1 MRIGFIGLGGMGGGI
16 AANILHAGHEV
27 VAWNRSP
34 GPVAALVA
42 QGAVAAGTAQE
53 ALTADIL
60 FSMLANDG
68 ALQAVGLD
76 GPLLDK
82 APRGLIHVNM
92 ATVSI
97 AFARTLHKAH
107 QERGIGYV
115 ASPVFGRPDAA
126 AAGKL
131 TVVAAGA
138 PADIARVEPILQVL
152 GSKYACVGHD
162 PIQANLFKITGNFMI
177 AAAIESMGEAA
188 ALLRKGGVDPAV
200 FFDVLTN
207 ANFSAPVYKIYG
219 KIIADQ
225 AYDKAGFK
233 LSLGYKDAGLTLA
246 AAKELEAPMPLASV
260 VHDHFIEAMA
270 AGWSE
275 KDWASLARL
284 AAERAGLK
292 G

>member
-1 MRIGFIGLGGMGGGI
+1 MKIGFIGLGGMGAGI
-16 AANILHAGHEV
+16 AANILRGGHEV

-34 GPVAALVA
+34 GPLAALVA
-42 QGAVAAGTAQE
+42 QGAIAAPTAQE
-53 ALTADIL
+53 TLETDIV

-68 ALQAVGLD
+68 ALQDVGLD
-76 GPLLDK
+76 GPLLAK
-82 APRGLIHVNM
+82 ASRGLVHVNM

-97 AFARTLHKAH
+97 AFARTLQKTHKAF
-107 QERGIGYV
+107 GIGYV
-115 ASPVFGRPDAA
+115 AAPVFGRPDAA

-131 TVVAAGA
+131 TVIAAGA
-138 PADIARVEPILQVL
+138 PADIARVEPILVML
-152 GSKYACVGHD
+152 GAKYACVGPD
-162 PIQANLFKITGNFMI
+162 PVQANLFKITGNFMI

-188 ALLRKGGVDPAV
+188 ALLRKGGVDPV
-200 FFDVLTN
+200 LFFDVMTN

-246 AAKELEAPMPLASV
+246 AAKELEAPMPLASM

-270 AGWSE
+270 VGWSE
-275 KDWASLARL
+275 KDWAALARL

-292 G
+292 D

>member
-1 MRIGFIGLGGMGGGI
+1 MKIGFIGLGGMGGGI
-16 AANILHAGHEV
+16 AANILRAGHEV
-27 VAWNRSP
+27 IAWNRSA
-34 GPVAALVA
+34 GPLEALVA
-42 QGAVAAGTAQE
+42 QGAIAAPTAQE
-53 ALTADIL
+53 TLETDIV
-60 FSMLANDG
+60 FSMLANDA
-68 ALQAVGLD
+68 ALQDVGLD
-76 GPLLDK
+76 GPLLAK
-82 APRGLIHVNM
+82 ASPGLVHVNM

-97 AFARTLHKAH
+97 AFAQVLHKAH
-107 QERGIGYV
+107 KALGVGYV
-115 ASPVFGRPDAA
+115 AAPVFGRPDAA

-131 TVVAAGA
+131 TIVAAGA
-138 PADIARVEPILQVL
+138 PKDIARVEPILVTL
-152 GSKYACVGHD
+152 GSKYACVGDD
-162 PIQANLFKITGNFMI
+162 PVQANLFKITGNFMI

-188 ALLRKGGVDPAV
+188 ALLRKGGVDPVV
-200 FFDVLTN
+200 FFDVMTN

-246 AAKELEAPMPLASV
+246 AAKALEAPMPVASM
-260 VHDHFIEAMA
+260 VHDNLLAAMA

-275 KDWASLARL
+275 KDWAALARL